1 MDPLRGHG
9 FGWTT
14 PCPADSHA
22 LSVRHVEGLWA
33 AYFPEAA
40 GYLVTRR
47 TWAGGVRLAAT
58 RGDFRAEVEVAGG
71 RRRGGARLRL
81 SGCAGSRRVV
91 LTERI
96 ASVVAERLRLGGA
109 LFGAGCVGL
118 AASRLLVHPPEAAIG
133 MLYIL
138 GGLLLVVML
147 MVAVMTGAGLGG
159 WFGEQMASARW
170 AATIQAVAADTE
182 LGADLRRW
190 RAVVR
195 SLAQHRDAL
204 AGGVRGLPFRCEFNE
219 VADAGL
225 LAPVAIEPAIVPV
238 R

>member
-1 MDPLRGHG
+1 MDPVRGHG

-33 AYFPEAA
+33 AYFPDAA
-40 GYLVTRR
+40 GYVVTRR
-47 TWAGGVRLAAT
+47 TWAGGLRLAAT
-58 RGDFRAEVEVAGG
+58 RGDFRAEAEVAGG
-71 RRRGGARLRL
+71 RRGGGCRLRL

-91 LTERI
+91 VTER
-96 ASVVAERLRLGGA
+96 ATTAVAERLRQGGA
-109 LFGAGCVGL
+109 LLGAVFVAF
-118 AASRLLVHPPEAAIG
+118 AASRLLVTPPEAAIG

-159 WFGEQMASARW
+159 WLGEQTAAKRWSA
-170 AATIQAVAADTE
+170 TMQAVAADAE
-182 LGADLRRW
+182 LRADLRRW

-204 AGGVRGLPFRCEFNE
+204 AGGVRGLPFRCEFNDPSDE
-219 VADAGL
+219 ASAVR
-225 LAPVAIEPAIVPV
+225 PVVT
-238 R
+238 